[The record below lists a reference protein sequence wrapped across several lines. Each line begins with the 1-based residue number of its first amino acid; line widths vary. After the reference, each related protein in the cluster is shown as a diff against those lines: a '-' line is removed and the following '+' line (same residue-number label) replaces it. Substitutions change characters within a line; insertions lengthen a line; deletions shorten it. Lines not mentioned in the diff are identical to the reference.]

1 MNKSTV
7 KTVLR
12 AVICAGLVVLFLI
25 SSPALAGDMA
35 LRDSVVK
42 IYSTLQRPDY
52 SMPWQ
57 QRSPSSGSGSGL
69 IIEKRR
75 ILTNAHVVS
84 DTKFLQVQKNGDARH
99 YPAKVSF
106 IAHDCDLAV
115 LTVEDDAFFDDT
127 KPMKFAN
134 KLPEL
139 NTEVTVL
146 GYPTGGT
153 RLSVTK
159 GVVSRIDY
167 SVYSH
172 SDVDQHL
179 VIQVDAAINPGNSG
193 GPIIFN
199 GKVVAVAFQELMFSE
214 NIGYG
219 IPVPVIRHFL
229 EDIADNKYDGYPELG
244 VSWIETINPALH
256 RDLTL
261 SPRKTGIAINYIDP
275 FGSAVGHLKTRDVLL
290 SVDGH
295 TIESDGTVLLNEN
308 NVPFAEL
315 LERKQCGQSV
325 VFQVWR
331 NNAEIEVKVPL
342 KTPDDLFVYR
352 NIYDALPNY
361 YVYAGLVFSPLSREY
376 LDTLGK
382 PSSSDTSIH
391 RLIYYSEYAKI
402 DGLNRDR
409 DEFVVLIR
417 QLPHPVNTYTHAFQ
431 NGIVTNVNGVSIRKL
446 SDIKAALEKPLKG
459 FHVIR
464 FSETD
469 DCLIL
474 DAGAAKKAN
483 DEILIRYGVPS
494 PEHFEAVK

>member
-1 MNKSTV
+1 MNKSTA
-7 KTVLR
+7 KTILR
-12 AVICAGLVVLFLI
+12 TSICAGFIFLFLK
-25 SSPALAGDMA
+25 SGDVLADDMS

-42 IYSTLQRPDY
+42 IYSTYQRPDY

-57 QRSPSSGSGSGL
+57 QRNPSSGSGSGF

-84 DTKFLQVQKNGDARH
+84 DTRFLQVQKNGDAKH
-99 YPAKVSF
+99 YDAKVSF

-115 LTVEDDAFFDDT
+115 LTVDDSSFFDGT
-127 KPMKFAN
+127 KAMKFAD

-179 VIQVDAAINPGNSG
+179 VVQVDAAINPGNSG

-199 GKVVAVAFQELMFSE
+199 GKVVAVAFQELMYSE

-256 RDLTL
+256 RDLNL
-261 SPRKTGIAINYIDP
+261 SPKKTGIAINYIDP

-290 SVDGH
+290 SVDGL
-295 TIESDGTVLLNEN
+295 TIESDGTVVLNNN

-325 VFQVWR
+325 VFKVWR
-331 NNAEIEVKVPL
+331 DNAEIEVKVPL
-342 KTPDDLFVYR
+342 KPSTDAFIFR
-352 NIYDALPNY
+352 NIYDKLPEY
-361 YVYAGLVFSPLSREY
+361 CICAGLVFSPLTREY

-382 PSSSDTSIH
+382 PSSSDSTIH
-391 RLIYYSEYAKI
+391 NLIYYSEYAKI
-402 DGLNRDR
+402 DGLNRNR

-417 QLPHPVNTYTHAFQ
+417 QLPHPVNTYTHVFQ
-431 NGIVTNVNGVSIRKL
+431 NGIVTNVNGMHIRSLK
-446 SDIKAALEKPLKG
+446 DIKTAIEKPVKG
-459 FHVIR
+459 FHVFR
-464 FSETD
+464 FAEMD
-469 DCLIL
+469 DSLIL
-474 DAGAAKKAN
+474 DADAAKRA
-483 DEILIRYGVPS
+483 DAEILLRYGVPS
-494 PEHFEAVK
+494 PENIEAKK